1 MIARVVPDI
10 PSFAVDDGF
19 RYSIPADLTIDVGSI
34 VRVPLGGR
42 KVRGFV
48 VAIEKGSAEG
58 MKPIRGR
65 SGAADVFNPRL
76 LQTLRW
82 AAQHYVAP
90 LSVLLRRAAPPN
102 LPRITKRAPR
112 SVMAPDDSDFPAA
125 RLGREIA
132 DGRTRNAFLQS
143 GDAEDI
149 VQVAGPVVAG
159 GASVLVVAPS
169 ALEAI
174 ELQTYLAG
182 AFGDVVMTVTPETS
196 DRDVT
201 TIWSRAAS
209 QSGYIVIG
217 TPRLALW
224 PIANLGA
231 AIVVGEARR
240 AMKDRQTPTVHAREL
255 LRARS
260 GVERFALV
268 TTGLV
273 PSTDVAATGTEVI
286 PASGGRPWSLV
297 EFVDRTEEPPGTGPL
312 ADRTK
317 HAIAAAVRRGERV
330 LVFTHRRGYA
340 PVFRCVKCRE
350 LRVCGVCGARVDREG
365 ICRRCGASADHC
377 LSCGSDRF
385 EPLGAG
391 VDRVLELVRRFIDT
405 DKVGFAED
413 DRLVTVGSVRDLPS
427 VAPCSLAVVV
437 DADGLVLGTD
447 YRAAEEALRALA
459 RVCALVGSGHGNRTI
474 IQTANPQHPVLVALG
489 RAETAPFLAN
499 ELEQRAQFGFPPAGD
514 LIVLECRPCPDDA
527 AGKLSSRLTGI
538 SILGPAPIEGG
549 SRWLLQGPDLTSA
562 RRDLRKLAGEWRD
575 AGARLRIDVD
585 PIDL

>member
-19 RYSIPADLTIDVGSI
+19 RYAVPPDLEVNVGSM
-34 VRVPLGGR
+34 VRIPLGGR

-48 VAIEKGSAEG
+48 VSIEQGSSEG
-58 MKPIRGR
+58 LKPIRGR
-65 SGAADVFNPRL
+65 SGKVDLFDPLL

-90 LSVLLRRAAPPN
+90 LSVMLRRSAPPN
-102 LPRITKRAPR
+102 LARVTKRTPQ
-112 SVMAPDDSDFPAA
+112 SVKALGEADSRPGE
-125 RLGREIA
+125 LGREIA

-143 GDAEDI
+143 ANVADI
-149 VQVAGPVVAG
+149 VDLTGPIVAR
-159 GASVLVVAPS
+159 GASVLVVAPT
-169 ALEAI
+169 AVEAT
-174 ELQTYLAG
+174 ELQSRLVA
-182 AFGDVVMTVTPETS
+182 AFGDIVMTVTPETS

-209 QSGYIVIG
+209 QAGYIVIG
-217 TPRLALW
+217 TPRVALW
-224 PIANLGA
+224 PIKDLGA

-255 LRARS
+255 LRARAA
-260 GVERFALV
+260 VERFALV

-273 PSTDVAATGTEVI
+273 PSTDVTATGVEVI
-286 PASGGRPWSLV
+286 PASAGRPWSRV

-317 HAIAAAVRRGERV
+317 QAIAAAVRRGERV

-365 ICRRCGASADHC
+365 VCRRCGASSDRC
-377 LSCGSDRF
+377 PSCGSDRF

-391 VDRVLELVRRFIDT
+391 VERVFELVKRFIDAE
-405 DKVGFAED
+405 KVGFVAD
-413 DRLVTVGSVRDLPS
+413 DRLVTVGTVRDLPS
-427 VAPCSLAVVV
+427 VVPCSLAVVV

-474 IQTANPQHPVLVALG
+474 IQTANPRHPVLLALS
-489 RAETAPFLAN
+489 RAEVAPFLAD
-499 ELEQRAQFGFPPAGD
+499 ELELRSQFGFPPAGD
-514 LIVLECRPCPDDA
+514 LIVLECKQCPENA
-527 AGKLSSRLTGI
+527 AEQLSSRLTGI

-575 AGARLRIDVD
+575 SGARLRIDVD